1 MEIQCLKHVFFK
13 KIYYLHMCNS
23 SFGFVYTSKSVFL
36 VLHMCK
42 FSVLVLHMPTH
53 AYTPL
58 HMSKKSEIASCM
70 AWGFPVYGMERGL
83 NVWHLI
89 PINSPIKTIQHIFE
103 IIFHL
108 ISDQVSDLII
118 CQYVIYGY
126 VSTLCVLSWLPKY
139 NVWSRFS
146 FLNLRF
152 ETSPYLLKHPG
163 LFSACG
169 PMGRKR
175 MQKAG

>member
-1 MEIQCLKHVFFK
+1 MEIQCLKHVFFLK
-13 KIYYLHMCNS
+13 KYYLHMCNS

-70 AWGFPVYGMERGL
+70 AWGFPVSGMERGL

-89 PINSPIKTIQHIFE
+89 PINSPIKPFNTYLKLYFIWFPTKFLIWLYVNMSYMGMYQH
-103 IIFHL
+103 
-108 ISDQVSDLII
+108 
-118 CQYVIYGY
+118 
-126 VSTLCVLSWLPKY
+126 CV
-139 NVWSRFS
+139 S
-146 FLNLRF
+146 FLG
-152 ETSPYLLKHPG
+152 SPNTM
-163 LFSACG
+163 FG
-169 PMGRKR
+169 PVFHF
-175 MQKAG
+175 

>member
-1 MEIQCLKHVFFK
+1 MFWFYTC
-13 KIYYLHMCNS
+13 LHMHTHRYICQKNLRS
-23 SFGFVYTSKSVFL
+23 PVVYTSKSVFL

-42 FSVLVLHMPTH
+42 FNVLVLHMPTH

-89 PINSPIKTIQHIFE
+89 PINSPIKPFNTYLKLYFIWFPTK
-103 IIFHL
+103 FL
-108 ISDQVSDLII
+108 IWL
-118 CQYVIYGY
+118 YVNMSYGY